1 MSDYINNVESAGEL
15 ARLDHQA
22 GLVIDAIGH
31 LPPALRGKPFQNIL
45 DLGCGSGRW
54 VLDMAY
60 HYPDAE
66 IIGVDISST
75 LVEYARARA
84 KTMNRYNVKFISF
97 DALEGKMSELGRGSY
112 DLINL
117 RFAVGWLRG
126 LDQWTKLLERCHHLN
141 TIGGYTVVTE
151 GEGLYTD
158 SSALHRLYEIIVQAL
173 RRGGYG
179 FPSFGHDLGVA
190 AHVGTL
196 LYHSGF
202 SGVNVEGEAIN
213 LSFYHPEE
221 NMAWL
226 KSFNA
231 LIAEAGPFFITT
243 GVTTAEEL
251 AELRMQVDSELYGDA
266 FSGVGSLFTFYGM
279 RVRA

>member
-1 MSDYINNVESAGEL
+1 MMSDYINDAESAGEL
-15 ARLDHQA
+15 SRLDHQA
-22 GLVIDAIGH
+22 GLVSQAIGH
-31 LPPALRGKPFQNIL
+31 LPYALRGRPFQKIL

-66 IIGVDISST
+66 IIGVDISTT

-84 KTMNRYNVKFISF
+84 KTMNRQNVKFIQF
-97 DALEGKMSELGRGSY
+97 DALEGKLNELGRGSY

-141 TIGGYTVVTE
+141 TPGGYTILTE

-158 SSALHRLYEIIVQAL
+158 SHALHRLHEITVQAL
-173 RRGGYG
+173 RIGEYG
-179 FPSFGHDLGVA
+179 LPSFGDDLGLA
-190 AHVGTL
+190 AQLGTL
-196 LYHSGF
+196 LYRSGF
-202 SGVNVEGEAIN
+202 SQVALEGGAIDF
-213 LSFYHPEE
+213 SFYHPEE
-221 NMAWL
+221 NMAWCN
-226 KSFNA
+226 SFHA
-231 LIAEAGPFFITT
+231 LIVEGGSFFIKM

-251 AELRMQVDSELYGDA
+251 AELSLRVRGELYNDA

-279 RVRA
+279 RV